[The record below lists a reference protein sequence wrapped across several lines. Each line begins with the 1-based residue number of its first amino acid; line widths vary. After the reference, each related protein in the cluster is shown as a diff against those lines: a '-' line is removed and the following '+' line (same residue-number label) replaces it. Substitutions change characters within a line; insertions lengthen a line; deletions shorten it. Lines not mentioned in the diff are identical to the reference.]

1 MQLETIQ
8 LLIDNALADGVL
20 SPAESEVI
28 KNAIYSDGKVSPE
41 EAKLLRLLNEKVWK
55 GEIRLGRKG

>member
-28 KNAIYSDGKVSPE
+28 KNAIY
-41 EAKLLRLLNEKVWK
+41 
-55 GEIRLGRKG
+55 